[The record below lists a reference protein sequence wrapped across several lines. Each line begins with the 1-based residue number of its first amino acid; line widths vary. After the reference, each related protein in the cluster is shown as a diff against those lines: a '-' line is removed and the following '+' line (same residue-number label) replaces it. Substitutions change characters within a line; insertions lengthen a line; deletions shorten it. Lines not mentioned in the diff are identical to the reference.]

1 MIAVILASGRLDRLY
16 TGLSLLALAAA
27 GVLAGCGTP
36 PPDLFSVERSG
47 ADANANVDVVVS
59 DGGSVTCD
67 GEEHDLDADRLLTAR
82 QLVRDLAP
90 QAELGIELPRGPG
103 TQLSYRVSTE
113 SGSVAFSDRSPG
125 VVPPTFLRVAA
136 FTKDVTERVCGI
148 ER

>member
-1 MIAVILASGRLDRLY
+1 MRSVSLAVAAIAVVS
-16 TGLSLLALAAA
+16 
-27 GVLAGCGTP
+27 GCGTP

-47 ADANANVDVVVS
+47 SDRNANVEVVVS

-67 GEEHDLDADRLLTAR
+67 GEQHALDADRLLRAR

-90 QAELGIELPRGPG
+90 QAELGIELPPGPG
-103 TQLSYRVSTE
+103 TDLSYRVSME
-113 SGSVAFSDRSPG
+113 SGSVAFSDRSRG
-125 VVPPTFLRVAA
+125 VPPTFLRVAA

>member
-1 MIAVILASGRLDRLY
+1 MRR
-16 TGLSLLALAAA
+16 LALVVAL
-27 GVLAGCGTP
+27 VLAGCGSP
-36 PPDLFSVERSG
+36 PADLFSVERSG
-47 ADANANVDVVVS
+47 ADPNANVEVVVS

-103 TQLSYRVSTE
+103 TNLSYRVSME
-113 SGSVAFSDRSPG
+113 SGTVAFSDRSPG
-125 VVPPTFLRVAA
+125 VPRTFQRVAA